1 MHRVYVVRN
10 ALKRDEACKP
20 TVLADGR
27 TVYRCSY
34 CSKDFASYS
43 DINRHMDFHEGR
55 SPSSA
60 ATSASSS
67 SSSSSLQQGVCM
79 LPTVRYRSM
88 EKHNNHQLIFGIKT
102 LVMTIGCKIC
112 QGFENIWMVG
122 LCLFTRNSIEY
133 LRRKCFKFDLFC
145 FSIIM

>member
-79 LPTVRYRSM
+79 LPTVRYCSM
-88 EKHNNHQLIFGIKT
+88 EKQPSAGAIRPMKRIHIAPPI
-102 LVMTIGCKIC
+102 
-112 QGFENIWMVG
+112 VG
-122 LCLFTRNSIEY
+122 AARI
-133 LRRKCFKFDLFC
+133 LR
-145 FSIIM
+145 